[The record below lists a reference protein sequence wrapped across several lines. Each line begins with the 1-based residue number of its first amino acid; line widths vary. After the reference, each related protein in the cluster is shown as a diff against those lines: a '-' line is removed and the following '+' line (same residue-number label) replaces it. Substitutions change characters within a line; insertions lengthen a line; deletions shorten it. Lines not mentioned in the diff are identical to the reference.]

1 MSKYRVYA
9 KTIFELEA
17 NNEDE
22 IKNIVNN
29 GFDLGKLKITSVKKI
44 LHTKCGWCGT
54 PISSFQNIK
63 WCSTKC
69 RSAFNNQ
76 RYRIIKQN
84 KEHKIEN
91 QRTNRN

>member
-1 MSKYRVYA
+1 MSRYRVYA
-9 KTIFELEA
+9 KTIFELEV

-22 IKNIVNN
+22 IENIINN
-29 GFDLGKLKITSVKKI
+29 GFDLGELKITSVRKI
-44 LHTKCGWCGT
+44 LHTKCGTCGT
-54 PISSFQNIK
+54 PIKSFQNK
-63 WCSTKC
+63 KYCSDKC

-91 QRTNRN
+91 